1 MDDIRT
7 RLALQMLKEASEG
20 HQIIYFT
27 CKTEIRELAE
37 EMNIPVVTI

>member
-1 MDDIRT
+1 MDDTRT

-27 CKTEIRELAE
+27 CKQEIRELAE